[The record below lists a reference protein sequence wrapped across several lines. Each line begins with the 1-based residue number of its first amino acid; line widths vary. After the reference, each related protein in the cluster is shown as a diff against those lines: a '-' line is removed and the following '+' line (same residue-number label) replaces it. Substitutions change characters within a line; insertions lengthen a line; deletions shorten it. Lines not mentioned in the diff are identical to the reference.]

1 METTV
6 SDHNDAGTY
15 PEPPEAPEDP
25 WSLARPARPVQH
37 VPEWSQ
43 PEAPAQWVPELP
55 DSAEPTRPGWTPGP
69 FPSFTAPEPKPSA
82 PPSSPAGAEAAP
94 PRRGWLRRVAP
105 LVALSLL
112 AGAAGGAISQA
123 IEGDDEPAA
132 APVAQTPSVGS
143 AGPSQRLAG
152 DPLDVAGVVAA
163 VEPAVASIEVR
174 FGSGGF
180 GLTGVGAG
188 TGFVLTADGD
198 VLTNAH
204 VVEGATEIFVTLAGE
219 SQSHRAEL
227 VGADAANDLALL
239 RITDAS
245 GLPVAPLGRSADVA
259 VGDDAVAIGNALG
272 LRGGPSVTKGII
284 SALGRS
290 LETDTGVMTGL
301 IQTDASISSGNSGG
315 PLVNAAG
322 EVIGINTA
330 VARGSATS
338 AAENIGFAIPIDKA
352 LPIVERLRGGG
363 PAPVVGF
370 LGVRSSNPADGSR
383 GASIVSVEP
392 GSPAEKAGI
401 QEGDLITHINGDR
414 VDGAAELGGLVQGY
428 APGDK
433 VTVSLIRA
441 GTKQEVEVTLAPRQ

>member
-1 METTV
+1 METTL
-6 SDHNDAGTY
+6 SDHNDPGY
-15 PEPPEAPEDP
+15 PELPEVPEDP
-25 WSLARPARPVQH
+25 WASGRQTRQ
-37 VPEWSQ
+37 VPEWSR
-43 PEAPAQWVPELP
+43 PEAPAQWIPELP
-55 DSAEPTRPGWTPGP
+55 DSSEPQPEAWRPTSS
-69 FPSFTAPEPKPSA
+69 PSFTSPEPRPSA

-105 LVALSLL
+105 LLALSLL

-123 IEGDDEPAA
+123 IEGDDDPSPAA
-132 APVAQTPSVGS
+132 VAQTPSVGS
-143 AGPSQRLAG
+143 AGPSQRLTG
-152 DPLDVAGVVAA
+152 DPMDVAGVVNA
-163 VEPAVASIEVR
+163 VEPAVAAIEVR
-174 FGSGGF
+174 YGNSGF
-180 GLTGVGAG
+180 GLAGIGAG

-204 VVEGATEIFVTLAGE
+204 VVEGASEIFVTLSGE
-219 SQSHRAEL
+219 SQSRRAEL
-227 VGADAANDLALL
+227 VGSDAANDLALL
-239 RITDAS
+239 RISGAS

-272 LRGGPSVTKGII
+272 LRGGPSVTRGII

-290 LETDTGVMTGL
+290 LETDTGTMTGL

-330 VARGSATS
+330 VARGGASS
-338 AAENIGFAIPIDKA
+338 SAENIGFSIPIDKA

-383 GASIVSVEP
+383 GASIVSVEA
-392 GSPAEKAGI
+392 GSPAADAGI
-401 QEGDLITHINGDR
+401 QEGDLITHVNGER
-414 VDGAAELGGLVQGY
+414 VDGAAELGGLIQGY

-433 VTVSLIRA
+433 VTVSFIRA
-441 GTKQEVEVTLAPRQ
+441 GTSQDVEVTLAPRQ